1 MFCPGN
7 YFSTVFKRPTRLD
20 LQEPKEQLIM
30 ALQRTLLLGFLL
42 VLGCAVTSSG
52 ATSSKQC
59 DKASLNRSSFPAG
72 FTFGTASAAYQ
83 VPYLCRS
90 RIYVCIY
97 ISGQIYGR
105 FFAIL
110 SFSVRDLMIRTVVFL
125 ISFVIITYSKKSFKS
140 ERKLF
145 SHFIL
150 NILIYSIFFMYVGNQ
165 IVFDLTDFLQELY

>member
-125 ISFVIITYSKKSFKS
+125 ISFVIITYSKNHSN
-140 ERKLF
+140 RKGNYLVILF
-145 SHFIL
+145 STFSFIV
-150 NILIYSIFFMYVGNQ
+150 YVGNQ